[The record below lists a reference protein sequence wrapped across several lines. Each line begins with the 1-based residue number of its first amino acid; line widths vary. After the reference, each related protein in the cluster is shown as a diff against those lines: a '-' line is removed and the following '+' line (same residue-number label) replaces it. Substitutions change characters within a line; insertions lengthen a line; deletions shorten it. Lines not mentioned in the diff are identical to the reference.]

1 MGRPINKRWFGPV
14 GLGTGTGLN
23 TGNTLPVI
31 ANVGAGQFN
40 GYILK
45 QRATRKFRVS
55 DAAQTQVGNVV
66 LVDKLTNVLEG
77 EGALIGIIIGT
88 GQKAIKKLTRYHAT
102 DFAGNRYTWTLQDD
116 STETLIILTA
126 I

>member
-1 MGRPINKRWFGPV
+1 MGRPINKKWFGQV

-23 TGNTLPVI
+23 TGNTLPII

-45 QRATRKFRVS
+45 QRATRKFKVES
-55 DAAQTQVGNVV
+55 IDQTQSGNVT
-66 LVDKLTNVLEG
+66 LVDKTTGVLAG
-77 EGALIGIIIGT
+77 EGALVGIIIGT
-88 GQKAIKKLTRYHAT
+88 GPVAIKKLTRHHAV
-102 DFAGNRYTWTLQDD
+102 DFTGHKYTWTLQDD
-116 STETLIILTA
+116 STETLIILSA

>member
-23 TGNTLPVI
+23 SGNALPI
-31 ANVGAGQFN
+31 KANVGAGEFD
-40 GYILK
+40 GYIIK
-45 QRATRKFRVS
+45 QRATRKFKVS
-55 DAAQTQVGNVV
+55 NDNQTQSGNVV
-66 LVDKLTNVLEG
+66 LVDKLSGLAAG
-77 EGALIGIIIGT
+77 EGALVGVIIGV
-88 GQKAIKKLTRYHAT
+88 GHKAIKKITRHHVS
-102 DFAGNRYTWTLQDD
+102 DFAGNKYTWTLQDD